1 MSVINNSLSV
11 QFGSI
16 ERVVSVVSQI
26 TKVEVSVLV
35 RDWKFL
41 AMAGSLDTGLLTLV
55 EYVKS
60 KH

>member
-11 QFGSI
+11 QFGGI